1 MPTKTFTN
9 QASFMTTSSCYNR
22 QLGRSWLFSLLA
34 IVGLLSA
41 SPLAAQTSR
50 TAKDDPEESTTVGGY
65 GEVHYVEPEGTG
77 KGLVDVPR
85 FIIFLEHYFA
95 PEISFFSELEIEH
108 TKIEGGED
116 GGEVALEQAYLQYNL
131 SERAKIRAGLMVLP
145 VGIVNEYHEPPTF
158 NGVKRPRFD
167 RNIIPSTW
175 REIGVGVVGTVP
187 EVEGLQYRA
196 FLTSGLNAAGFSAS
210 SGIRGGRLAGAEA
223 RMDNLAFSG
232 RAEYLTGGLKL
243 GGSLYYGG
251 SSAGNAALGDGLFDA
266 PVTLYE
272 MDAQFN
278 VENLYLRGV
287 IAGGSID
294 ENINEVLHTKTVFD
308 STLQTNVKSYENP
321 IGTAIG
327 GGYIEAAYDV
337 AKLINPSTSQ
347 QLLPFV
353 RYESYNTMA
362 NAQAGVT
369 LDKRRDVNFII
380 AGITF
385 KPTYNTA
392 FKLDWTIAND
402 AADSKLP
409 GELALAVGYHF

>member
-1 MPTKTFTN
+1 MK
-9 QASFMTTSSCYNR
+9 TSSSYSPIR
-22 QLGRSWLFSLLA
+22 IHRFFLSALTVS
-34 IVGLLSA
+34 GLLFANS
-41 SPLAAQTSR
+41 LNAQTSR

-65 GEVHYVEPEGTG
+65 GEVHYIEPEGIS

-158 NGVKRPRFD
+158 HGVKRPRLD
-167 RNIIPSTW
+167 RNVIPSTW
-175 REIGVGVVGTVP
+175 REIGIGVVGNVP

-196 FLTSGLNAAGFSAS
+196 YITSGLNSSGFSAS
-210 SGIRGGRLAGAEA
+210 TGIRGGRLAGAEV

-251 SSAGNAALGDGLFDA
+251 SSAGNLALGDGLFDA

-278 VENLYLRGV
+278 VENLYLRGLIV
-287 IAGGSID
+287 GGSID
-294 ENINEVLHTKTVFD
+294 ENINEVLHTTITID
-308 STLQTNVKSYENP
+308 SINQTTKKSYVNP
-321 IGTAIG
+321 IGTAMG

-337 AKLINPSTSQ
+337 AKLINPETSQ
-347 QLLPFV
+347 QLLPFI

-362 NAQAGVT
+362 DAQEGIT

-380 AGITF
+380 VGITF

-409 GELALAVGYHF
+409 GEFALGVGYHF